1 MFLCTPPKN
10 FSVPRENFF
19 YGVVKIEGRRSEE
32 NSTLRPCHFRRLKVY
47 YLNQKPNLTVQKN
60 EAPKSA

>member
-1 MFLCTPPKN
+1 MFLRTPPKI